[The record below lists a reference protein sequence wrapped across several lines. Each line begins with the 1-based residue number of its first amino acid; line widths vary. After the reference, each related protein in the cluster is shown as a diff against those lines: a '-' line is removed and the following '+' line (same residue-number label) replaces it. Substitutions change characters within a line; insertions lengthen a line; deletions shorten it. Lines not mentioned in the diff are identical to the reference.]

1 MIIDAHVHLIGV
13 NGAKGS
19 FVSKRMSSGIVF
31 YGLSR
36 LLGLRGIS
44 RDELDAAYRS
54 RLVEWVHGSDLDA
67 ACLLGLDAIYDNQGK
82 LDQARTHVYVSN
94 DYVLDVAAESDELLP
109 ICSVNPMRRD
119 AIDELE
125 RVVEA
130 GSVAIKWLPNSQDF
144 DPANPDFTPF
154 YEKMAALG
162 VPLLTHTS
170 FEHTIPPVN
179 QLWGKPGR
187 LRLPLELGVRVIAA
201 HCAGAGT
208 AHFFEEDFGDWH
220 DMLSEFPNLYGDI
233 SAMAS
238 ISRFQYLSKVL
249 ASELARSRVIYGSDF
264 PVPIS
269 PVVFAPRL
277 GLKAVRDLNALDNPL
292 QKNFETMR
300 AMGVD
305 DSILHRAHKVL
316 RVSDFC

>member
-1 MIIDAHVHLIGV
+1 
-13 NGAKGS
+13 AKGS

-82 LDQARTHVYVSN
+82 MDQARTHVYVSN

-130 GSVAIKWLPNSQDF
+130 GSVAIKWLPN
-144 DPANPDFTPF
+144 
-154 YEKMAALG
+154 
-162 VPLLTHTS
+162 
-170 FEHTIPPVN
+170 
-179 QLWGKPGR
+179 
-187 LRLPLELGVRVIAA
+187 
-201 HCAGAGT
+201 
-208 AHFFEEDFGDWH
+208 
-220 DMLSEFPNLYGDI
+220 
-233 SAMAS
+233 
-238 ISRFQYLSKVL
+238 
-249 ASELARSRVIYGSDF
+249 
-264 PVPIS
+264 
-269 PVVFAPRL
+269 
-277 GLKAVRDLNALDNPL
+277 
-292 QKNFETMR
+292 
-300 AMGVD
+300 
-305 DSILHRAHKVL
+305 
-316 RVSDFC
+316 

>member
-19 FVSKRMSSGIVF
+19 FVSKRMSSGVVF

-44 RDELDAAYRS
+44 RDELDSAYRS
-54 RLVEWVHGSDLDA
+54 RLVEWVHGSDVGA

-82 LDQARTHVYVSN
+82 MDQARTHVYVSN

-119 AIDELE
+119 ALDELE

-144 DPANPDFTPF
+144 DPANPDFAPF
-154 YEKMAALG
+154 YEKMVALG

-187 LRLPLELGVRVIAA
+187 LRLPLEVGVRVIAA

-220 DMLSEFPNLYGDI
+220 DMLSEFSNLYGDI

-249 ASELARSRVIYGSDF
+249 ASDLARSRVIYGSDF

-269 PVVFAPRL
+269 PVVFAPKL

-292 QKNFETMR
+292 QKNLETMR
-300 AMGVD
+300 VMGVD
-305 DSILHRAHKVL
+305 EPILHRVENVL
-316 RVSDFC
+316 KM